1 MMRIDRIWRDLGLPM
16 ASVKPAVNAL
26 GSLDAFERSK
36 GQECTLEVLPVDRVP
51 CLVRPAMLILKK
63 FFLLAPLN
71 MKTYSIHNETY
82 VG

>member
-1 MMRIDRIWRDLGLPM
+1 MISIDHVRRDLGLPT

-26 GSLDAFERSK
+26 AFERSK